1 MLLNGDDIKK
11 KNLVENA
18 SVGSYRA
25 ASYDL
30 RVGKIMTGSGEE
42 VTTFVLKP
50 QGMVLVI
57 SKERLKLPKTIAG
70 YATVKTALCHDGVLA
85 TNIGILDPGYEGL
98 ASSYLINFGK
108 TDFALAVEQPFLRL
122 AFHEFTAW
130 ADAPPAPSRQDADYV
145 NDRRHE
151 VVKSMPETFLDLTTN
166 VKKIADDVLAQW
178 RTRILIFVGVIAA
191 FVTVITWGVTLGVTY
206 SGREVPSKEQLK
218 AELAAEIQARSL
230 KNVDEQL
237 AKINERLVKVEQIA
251 SPSAQPTAK
260 PSAQQGKNPSSP
272 QPPGSPKP

>member
-1 MLLNGDDIKK
+1 MLLNGDEIKK
-11 KNLVENA
+11 RHLIQNDSA
-18 SVGSYRA
+18 DSSRA

-42 VTTFVLKP
+42 VTTFVLEP

-122 AFHEFTAW
+122 AFHEFTTW
-130 ADAPPAPSRQDADYV
+130 ADAPPAPSRQDTDYV

-151 VVKSMPETFLDLTTN
+151 VVKSMPETFLDLATN
-166 VKKIADDVLAQW
+166 VRNIADEVLTQW
-178 RTRILIFVGVIAA
+178 RTRILIFVGIIAA

-206 SGREVPSKEQLK
+206 SGRNVPSKEQLK

-230 KNVDEQL
+230 KNVDEEL
-237 AKINERLVKVEQIA
+237 AKINERLAVC
-251 SPSAQPTAK
+251 
-260 PSAQQGKNPSSP
+260 
-272 QPPGSPKP
+272 